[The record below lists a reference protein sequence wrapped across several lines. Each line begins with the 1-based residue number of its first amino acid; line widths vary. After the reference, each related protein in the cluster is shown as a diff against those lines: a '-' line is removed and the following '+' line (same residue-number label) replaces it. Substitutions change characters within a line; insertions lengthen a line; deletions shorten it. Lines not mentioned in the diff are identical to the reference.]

1 MLDGENDVWLL
12 VLLASE
18 WEDDGGAA
26 RPSKEAAPVL
36 INEGLGRRLQSAIA
50 WKRI

>member
-18 WEDDGGAA
+18 WEHDGGAA
-26 RPSKEAAPVL
+26 WPSKGVAPVL
-36 INEGLGRRLQSAIA
+36 INEGLGRRLRSAIA

>member
-18 WEDDGGAA
+18 WEHDGGAA
-26 RPSKEAAPVL
+26 WPSKEAAPVL
-36 INEGLGRRLQSAIA
+36 INEGLGRRLRSAIA